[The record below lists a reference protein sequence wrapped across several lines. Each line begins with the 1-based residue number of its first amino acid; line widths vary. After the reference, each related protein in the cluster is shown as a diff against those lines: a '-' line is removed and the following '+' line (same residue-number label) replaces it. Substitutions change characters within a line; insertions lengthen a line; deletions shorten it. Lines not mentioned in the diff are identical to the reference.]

1 MNASLSLT
9 EQDSK
14 RVTDALIEEIQQTGR
29 VLRRE
34 IDTLGTVAGNAF
46 KPNEW
51 GTVAYRLMTKVDNLF
66 DKLALKGLT
75 ICK

>member
-14 RVTDALIEEIQQTGR
+14 RVTDALIEEIKQTGA

-34 IDTLGTVAGNAF
+34 IDNLGTVASTAF
-46 KPNEW
+46 NTDRY
-51 GTVAYRLMTKVDNLF
+51 GSLAYRVIGKVDWLVNR
-66 DKLALKGLT
+66 LAEKGLT
-75 ICK
+75 IRG